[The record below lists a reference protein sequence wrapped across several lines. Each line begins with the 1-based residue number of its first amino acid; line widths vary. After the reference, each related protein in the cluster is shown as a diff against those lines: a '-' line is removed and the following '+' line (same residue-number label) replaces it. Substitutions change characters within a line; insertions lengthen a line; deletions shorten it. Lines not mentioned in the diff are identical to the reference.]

1 MAIIKDQR
9 VSNDEREIEQRFSW
23 KDDID
28 NEGVAS
34 YVLGTDPSMGE
45 WGREIGK
52 FLGRSLLA
60 IPCRDE
66 GQVRNALARMNEPDS
81 GIMEA
86 TIVAKSLMQRNLHGR
101 GYSGS
106 GLVLNGDH
114 LSIAPWDSP
123 WVKPTIW
130 SYRGKRR

>member
-81 GIMEA
+81 GIMIGEIFA
-86 TIVAKSLMQRNLHGR
+86 LDITKRIW
-101 GYSGS
+101 S

-123 WVKPTIW
+123 WVKP
-130 SYRGKRR
+130 REEGVA

>member
-66 GQVRNALARMNEPDS
+66 GQARNALARMRAPDS
-81 GIMEA
+81 GIMIGSISA
-86 TIVAKSLMQRNLHGR
+86 LDITKRIW
-101 GYSGS
+101 S

-123 WVKPTIW
+123 WVKP
-130 SYRGKRR
+130 REEEVA